1 MRTLGL
7 SKVPL
12 LRKVIKDQTET
23 YQYWEGQVVLITDT
37 CEGNPNG
44 CRGFA
49 DGATLQWFF
58 WQVPAR
64 HQKAQSLKTVL
75 FMVFWPESKEEGRL
89 VYFNSLS
96 IIFTIVIIQCVHCS
110 G

>member
-1 MRTLGL
+1 MAKRFENMGKGKL
-7 SKVPL
+7 SLSQISV
-12 LRKVIKDQTET
+12 RET
-23 YQYWEGQVVLITDT
+23 
-37 CEGNPNG
+37 PKS

-58 WQVPAR
+58 WQVPAH